1 VSGAATTTF
10 DRGSVLIQCRA
21 AAEKHLGGELHRLL
35 DALAPKLSETGQH
48 SRDREER
55 DQYLAAA
62 QRLYHERESF
72 LPAFRKEFAARFEE
86 RVRALQGTGP
96 VARELGRDELQALKT
111 NVLENEA
118 AIGRLS
124 SRLKEHAGAELGE
137 LSARLAALFRRGAID
152 DGDNPLGPLTIAR
165 AVFAGFAAVKIEGR
179 VLRTVRQ
186 ELEEQLAQPVL
197 DVYRAV
203 NKALGGLGV
212 ALATSKSAAAAAT
225 APASPA
231 SASPAASSPPA
242 AASTGVDAAAARA
255 VESAL
260 AGASLPPV
268 IEIFVRQSWHGVLAR
283 ARAAGGEGAQWQE
296 AVGTLRDLVWS
307 LRPKLEPGERARLV
321 ALLPSLLKKI
331 TQGMD
336 AVMLD
341 PDGRKAVFDALMAHH
356 RELLHGQP
364 AARQG

>member
-1 VSGAATTTF
+1 MSAAATL

-21 AAEKHLGGELHRLL
+21 AAEKHLGGELQQLL
-35 DALAPKLSETGQH
+35 DALAPKLSDTGQH

-55 DQYLAAA
+55 EQYLRAA
-62 QRLYHERESF
+62 QSLFHEREQF

-86 RVRALQGTGP
+86 RVRALQGKGML
-96 VARELGRDELQALKT
+96 ARDLDRGELQALKT

-137 LSARLAALFRRGAID
+137 LSARFATLFRHPAIN

-179 VLRTVRQ
+179 VLRAVRQ
-186 ELEEQLAQPVL
+186 ELEQRLAQPVL

-212 ALATSKSAAAAAT
+212 AAAVSRSAPGAAT
-225 APASPA
+225 TPASPA
-231 SASPAASSPPA
+231 GASPAASSPPA
-242 AASTGVDAAAARA
+242 AKSPDAEAVAARA
-255 VESAL
+255 VETEL
-260 AGASLPPV
+260 AGASLPPAV
-268 IEIFVRQSWHGVLAR
+268 EIFVRQSWHGVLVR
-283 ARAAGGEGAQWQE
+283 AHAGGGAEGASWQE
-296 AVGTLRDLVWS
+296 AVGTLRELLWS
-307 LRPKLEPGERARLV
+307 LRPRLEAGERARLV
-321 ALLPSLLKKI
+321 TLLPPLLKKV
-331 TQGMD
+331 TLGMD

-341 PDGRKAVFDALMAHH
+341 PESRKAVLDALMAHH